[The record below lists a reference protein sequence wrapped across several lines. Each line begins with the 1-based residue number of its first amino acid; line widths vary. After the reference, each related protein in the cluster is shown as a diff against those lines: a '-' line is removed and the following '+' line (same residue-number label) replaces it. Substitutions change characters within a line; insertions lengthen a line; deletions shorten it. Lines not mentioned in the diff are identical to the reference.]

1 MKISISLKKGGYLI
15 HAVLLGKVRRNGTSK
30 LGKSYDFTT
39 CSVSYSA
46 FGVQGVRVAEIN
58 VDSRMVEFDALEVGE
73 RYGFDFDNK
82 GNLLN
87 VFIED

>member
-1 MKISISLKKGGYLI
+1 M
-15 HAVLLGKVRRNGTSK
+15 HAVLLGKVRRSGTSK
-30 LGKSYDFTT
+30 TGKPYDFTA

-46 FGVQGVRVAEIN
+46 FGVEGNQVAEVI
-58 VDSRMVEFDALEVGE
+58 VDARLIQYDALKIGDH
-73 RYGFDFDNK
+73 YAFDYDAK

>member
-1 MKISISLKKGGYLI
+1 M

-30 LGKSYDFTT
+30 AGKPYDFSA
-39 CSVSYSA
+39 CFVSFSA
-46 FGVQGVRVAEIN
+46 FGVEGSQVAEVI
-58 VDSRMVEFDALEVGE
+58 VDARLIQFDALKIGDH
-73 RYGFDFDNK
+73 YDFDYDNK

>member
-1 MKISISLKKGGYLI
+1 M

-30 LGKSYDFTT
+30 AGKPYDFTV

-46 FGVQGVRVAEIN
+46 FGVEGLQVSEVF
-58 VDSRMVEFDALEVGE
+58 VDSRMIQFDALNINGLYE
-73 RYGFDFDNK
+73 FDFDAK

-87 VFIED
+87 VFIEE

>member
-1 MKISISLKKGGYLI
+1 M

-30 LGKSYDFTT
+30 AGKPYDFTA

-46 FGVQGVRVAEIN
+46 FGVEGSQVAEVI
-58 VDSRMVEFDALEVGE
+58 VDARMIQYDALTIGDH
-73 RYGFDFDNK
+73 YDFDCDNK

>member
-1 MKISISLKKGGYLI
+1 M

-30 LGKSYDFTT
+30 SGKPYDFTA
-39 CSVSYSA
+39 CYVSYSA
-46 FGVQGVRVAEIN
+46 FGVEGSQVSEVL
-58 VDSRMVEFDALEVGE
+58 VDSRMIQSDALKIGDH
-73 RYGFDFDNK
+73 YDFDYDAK

>member
-1 MKISISLKKGGYLI
+1 M

-30 LGKSYDFTT
+30 SGKPYDFIA
-39 CSVSYSA
+39 CSVSYLA
-46 FGVQGVRVAEIN
+46 LGVEGVMVTEVL
-58 VDSRMVEFDALEVGE
+58 VDSRMIQYDALQLGE
-73 RYGFDFDNK
+73 HYNFDYDNR

>member
-1 MKISISLKKGGYLI
+1 M

-30 LGKSYDFTT
+30 SGKPYDFTA

-46 FGVQGVRVAEIN
+46 FGVEGVQVSEVI
-58 VDSRMVEFDALEVGE
+58 VDARMIQYDVLKIGAHYDFD
-73 RYGFDFDNK
+73 YDNK

>member
-1 MKISISLKKGGYLI
+1 M

-30 LGKSYDFTT
+30 AGKPYDFTV

-46 FGVQGVRVAEIN
+46 FGVEGLLVSEVF
-58 VDSRMVEFDALEVGE
+58 VDSRMIQFDALKINGLYE
-73 RYGFDFDNK
+73 FDYDAK

-87 VFIED
+87 VFIEE

>member
-1 MKISISLKKGGYLI
+1 MM
-15 HAVLLGKVRRNGTSK
+15 HAVLLGKVRRSGTSK
-30 LGKSYDFTT
+30 AGKPYDFTA

-46 FGVQGVRVAEIN
+46 FGVEGSKVSEVIVHSSMIQYDALKIGG
-58 VDSRMVEFDALEVGE
+58 DYEFD
-73 RYGFDFDNK
+73 YDNK

>member
-1 MKISISLKKGGYLI
+1 M
-15 HAVLLGKVRRNGTSK
+15 HAVLLGKVRRSGTSK
-30 LGKSYDFTT
+30 AGKPYDFTS

-46 FGVQGVRVAEIN
+46 FGVEGNQVAEVI
-58 VDSRMVEFDALEVGE
+58 VDARVIQYEALKIGDH
-73 RYGFDFDNK
+73 YDFDYDAK

>member
-1 MKISISLKKGGYLI
+1 M

-30 LGKSYDFTT
+30 SGKPYDFTA

-46 FGVQGVRVAEIN
+46 FGVEGTQVAEVI
-58 VDSRMVEFDALEVGE
+58 VDARMIQYDALKIGD
-73 RYGFDFDNK
+73 YYDFDYDNK

>member
-1 MKISISLKKGGYLI
+1 M

-30 LGKSYDFTT
+30 AGKPYDFTA

-46 FGVQGVRVAEIN
+46 FGVEGNQVALVI
-58 VDSRMVEFDALEVGE
+58 VDARMIQYDALKIGYTYE
-73 RYGFDFDNK
+73 FDFDAK

>member
-1 MKISISLKKGGYLI
+1 M

-30 LGKSYDFTT
+30 AGKPYDFTV

-46 FGVQGVRVAEIN
+46 FGVEGSQVCEVIVHARLIQY
-58 VDSRMVEFDALEVGE
+58 DALKIGDH
-73 RYGFDFDNK
+73 YDFDYDNK

>member
-1 MKISISLKKGGYLI
+1 M
-15 HAVLLGKVRRNGTSK
+15 HAILLGKVRRSGTSK
-30 LGKSYDFTT
+30 AGKPYDFTA

-46 FGVQGVRVAEIN
+46 FGVEGNQVAEVI
-58 VDSRMVEFDALEVGE
+58 VDARMIQYDALKIGVH
-73 RYGFDFDNK
+73 YDFDYDAK

>member
-1 MKISISLKKGGYLI
+1 M
-15 HAVLLGKVRRNGTSK
+15 HAVLLGKVRRSGTSRS
-30 LGKSYDFTT
+30 GKPYDFTA

-46 FGVQGVRVAEIN
+46 FGVEGVQVSEVL
-58 VDSRMVEFDALEVGE
+58 VDARMVSFDALNVGDH
-73 RYGFDFDNK
+73 YDFDYDGN

>member
-1 MKISISLKKGGYLI
+1 M

-30 LGKSYDFTT
+30 AGKPYDFTA

-46 FGVQGVRVAEIN
+46 FGVEGSQVAVVI
-58 VDSRMVEFDALEVGE
+58 VDARLIQFDALKIGDL
-73 RYGFDFDNK
+73 YDFDFDNK